1 MNERHHKLER
11 IIRIEYNLFERM
23 FCDKSERG
31 RIIQHIANLLYYKIY
46 YMYYNGMINE
56 SEKLFMINCNN
67 AYYIYH
73 IGYIDKLYIKY
84 STSFRKFS

>member
-1 MNERHHKLER
+1 
-11 IIRIEYNLFERM
+11 M
-23 FCDKSERG
+23 FCDKSKRY
-31 RIIQHIANLLYYKIY
+31 RIIQLIANLLYYKIC

-73 IGYIDKLYIKY
+73 IDYILNIPQVFVN
-84 STSFRKFS
+84 FRKL

>member
-1 MNERHHKLER
+1 MNKLER

-23 FCDKSERG
+23 FCDKSERV

-73 IGYIDKLYIKY
+73 IVYINKLY
-84 STSFRKFS
+84 

>member
-31 RIIQHIANLLYYKIY
+31 RIIQHIANLLH
-46 YMYYNGMINE
+46 YNGMINE

-73 IGYIDKLYIKY
+73 IKY
-84 STSFRKFS
+84 CTSFRKFS

>member
-1 MNERHHKLER
+1 MNKRHHKLER

-31 RIIQHIANLLYYKIY
+31 RIIIQHIANLLYYKIY

-67 AYYIYH
+67 AYYIYY
-73 IGYIDKLYIKY
+73 IDYIDKLY
-84 STSFRKFS
+84 

>member
-1 MNERHHKLER
+1 MNKRHHKLER

-23 FCDKSERG
+23 FCDKSKRY

-46 YMYYNGMINE
+46 YMYYNGTINE

-67 AYYIYH
+67 AYYINH
-73 IGYIDKLYIKY
+73 IDYIDKLY
-84 STSFRKFS
+84 

>member
-31 RIIQHIANLLYYKIY
+31 RIIKKHIANLLYYKIY
-46 YMYYNGMINE
+46 YMYNNGMINE

-73 IGYIDKLYIKY
+73 IDYIDKLY
-84 STSFRKFS
+84 